1 MILPFVHPSTFL
13 LAGPTGSGKTYFVSR
28 ILKERL
34 ITPFPTRIIWVYS
47 EWQPAYELLRI
58 CLNWI
63 EFIKGPISPK
73 LYENILASQRNL
85 LVLDDQM
92 TETGKT
98 SQDLSKLFVQGSHH
112 KNLSVIYLV
121 QNLFDKGKQHRTVS
135 LNSHYTI
142 IFKNP
147 RDNIQPGVLG
157 RQMFP
162 HKWKEFVEAYND
174 ATSKS
179 YGYIVLDFRQET
191 EENLRVRTNIFPS
204 DSENTEIYLIGRDT
218 NANKKSSV

>member
-1 MILPFVHPSTFL
+1 M
-13 LAGPTGSGKTYFVSR
+13 
-28 ILKERL
+28 
-34 ITPFPTRIIWVYS
+34 
-47 EWQPAYELLRI
+47 
-58 CLNWI
+58 
-63 EFIKGPISPK
+63 
-73 LYENILASQRNL
+73 LYETIIPSQRNL

-92 TETGKT
+92 TEAGKT
-98 SQDLSKLFVQGSHH
+98 SQELSKLFVQGSHH

-147 RDNIQPGVLG
+147 RDNIQPGILC

-174 ATSKS
+174 ATSKAF
-179 YGYIVLDFRQET
+179 GYILLDFRQET

-204 DSENTEIYLIGRDT
+204 DPDNTEIYIIGNENCRG
-218 NANKKSSV
+218 KKKNF

>member
-47 EWQPAYELLRI
+47 EWQPAYELLRT

-73 LYENILASQRNL
+73 LYETILATQRNL

-98 SQDLSKLFVQGSHH
+98 SQELSRLFVQGSHH

-121 QNLFDKGKQHRTVS
+121 HNLFDKGKQTSDRQLKQS
-135 LNSHYTI
+135 LYHY
-142 IFKNP
+142 FQK
-147 RDNIQPGVLG
+147 
-157 RQMFP
+157 
-162 HKWKEFVEAYND
+162 
-174 ATSKS
+174 
-179 YGYIVLDFRQET
+179 
-191 EENLRVRTNIFPS
+191 PS
-204 DSENTEIYLIGRDT
+204 R
-218 NANKKSSV
+218 